1 MPKTRKT
8 QEDGSAT
15 VEFLGVSL
23 LLLIPIIYLI
33 LTFAQ
38 VQAATYAAEA
48 SARAAGRIFA
58 QANDESQAHRQAA
71 ATTSLAFAD
80 HGMDVSPADALQVS
94 CESSPCLSPGS
105 GIHIRITV
113 PVPLPLV
120 PDFLVARL
128 PTSVNVSADAY
139 TTVDRFKGS

>member
-1 MPKTRKT
+1 MARLFKE

-23 LLLIPIIYLI
+23 LLLIPIVYLI

-38 VQAATYAAEA
+38 IQAATYAAEA
-48 SARAAGRIFA
+48 SARAAGRVFA
-58 QANDESQAHRQAA
+58 QATDEAAAHRQAV
-71 ATTSLAFAD
+71 ATTALAFAD
-80 HGMDVSPADALQVS
+80 HGMDVSPDVLQVS

-105 GIHIRITV
+105 GIHIQVTV

-120 PDFLVARL
+120 PDFLTTRV
-128 PTSVNVSADAY
+128 PTTVNVSADAY
-139 TTVDRFKGS
+139 ATVDRFKAS